1 VSCKANTSFSRQE
14 LIITQAVYASCFFFD
29 IGLFLPKASITA
41 FYWWLIPRMF
51 RNMRFMLYLITVY
64 ICLAATG
71 SVFVDLFICYP
82 IHYNWSL
89 DYEEQGQ
96 SIWNSWTDFWIN
108 WTLNFSADVF
118 LFLIPFFIL
127 KALKLRQR
135 QKFGLI
141 GVFSLGLI
149 TMAISFARFMIY
161 SVSNYNLSDND
172 GGTLKLP
179 CLSLAT

>member
-1 VSCKANTSFSRQE
+1 
-14 LIITQAVYASCFFFD
+14 
-29 IGLFLPKASITA
+29 
-41 FYWWLIPRMF
+41 
-51 RNMRFMLYLITVY
+51 MRFMLYLVTIY

-161 SVSNYNLSDND
+161 SVSNYDLSDND
-172 GGTLKLP
+172 GGKLEFP
-179 CLSLAT
+179 CSCLANLILTSSQP